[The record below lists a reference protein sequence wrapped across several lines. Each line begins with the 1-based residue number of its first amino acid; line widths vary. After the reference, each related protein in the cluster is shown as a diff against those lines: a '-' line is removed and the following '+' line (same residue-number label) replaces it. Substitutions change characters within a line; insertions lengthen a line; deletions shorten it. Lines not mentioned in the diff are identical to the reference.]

1 MGKKT
6 FVLHDESVNTQGF
19 RMLTSGANLEEFR
32 KNPVMLENHN
42 DWDMPIGRWENIRI
56 EGGKILADAVFDEK
70 DPRAQRIESKVENDF
85 VRMASIGAWPP
96 EEISDAYDL
105 MLPGQTLPTVT
116 KWTVREA
123 SIVPIG
129 SNHNALTFYDRDT
142 RQPMATNDR
151 EAIIRLMDY
160 NKPKNNIKMGKLTEL
175 LQLQDTANENQ
186 IVAAVQGIIANR
198 DILKTENDALK
209 AKVTGYETAQ
219 KEARKNEAIALVD
232 EAVKDFR
239 IHSKGREA
247 FLKLFDNDFEQA
259 KKLLESIPARPALKD
274 ILPESS
280 FGKTELSD
288 LAKKDWN
295 TLDKE
300 GRLLELKDKAPE
312 LYKEK
317 FKERFGV
324 EPTL

>member
-1 MGKKT
+1 MGNMT

-32 KNPVMLENHN
+32 KNPVMFENHN
-42 DWDMPIGRWENIRI
+42 DWEMPIGRWENIRI
-56 EGGKILADAVFDEK
+56 DNGKILADAVFDEK
-70 DPRAQRIESKVENDF
+70 DPRARRIKEKVEGDY

-96 EEISDAYDL
+96 EEVSDAYDL
-105 MLPGQTLPTVT
+105 MMPGQVYPTVT
-116 KWTVREA
+116 RWTVREA

-129 SNHNALTFYDRDT
+129 SNHNALIFYDRDT
-142 RQPMATNDR
+142 RKPIDTNGRD
-151 EAIIRLMDY
+151 AIIRLMDY
-160 NKPKNNIKMGKLTEL
+160 KPKKDIKMGKLTEL

-186 IVAAVQGIIANR
+186 IIAAVQGIIANR
-198 DILKTENDALK
+198 DVLKNENDALK
-209 AKVTGYETAQ
+209 TKVSAYETAQ

-259 KKLLESIPARPALKD
+259 KRLLESIPARPSLKD

-288 LAKKDWN
+288 LAKKDWD

-300 GRLLELKDKAPE
+300 GRLLELKDKAPDV
-312 LYKEK
+312 YKEK